1 MKATLSYISE
11 QVYSHHHQIQQTLTL
26 PENSGRVQNKL
37 IVITQPGLSKHT
49 QNKSFKT
56 WAL

>member
-11 QVYSHHHQIQQTLTL
+11 QVYSHHRRIQQTLTL

-37 IVITQPGLSKHT
+37 IVITQPGLIKHT
-49 QNKSFKT
+49 QNK
-56 WAL
+56 